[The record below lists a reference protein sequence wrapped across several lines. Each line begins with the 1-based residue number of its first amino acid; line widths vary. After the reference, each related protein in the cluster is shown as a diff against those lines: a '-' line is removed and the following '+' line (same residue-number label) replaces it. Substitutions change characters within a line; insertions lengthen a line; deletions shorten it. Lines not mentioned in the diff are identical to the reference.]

1 MFQQVAWQAPPRLA
15 YVRCSLAVFS
25 YAGLSGNSNSFWND
39 LVASCVEPRVNPV
52 AASIACGELWRSVMI
67 IHQGIGKRHAMNK
80 YVIAAVLIAAA
91 IEPASAPDAGVGGG
105 VGGVGV
111 DSGLGVDNEGA
122 ALGAGTSVDGVGG
135 ANVGGSVGTSNGTPG
150 VGVGADG
157 ELGGTSGGLSTGV
170 GSGGAG
176 PGSPTGGSAAAPGGP
191 AGGSTAAPGGTPGGS
206 VTGSGPTASGT
217 ATTPGA
223 ATTPGIRQAKG
234 VGQAITLP
242 HILLPSKARSDKS
255 GQGVAPLKAIPGTP
269 SAVVRVCHQA
279 IESAARPLGAVN
291 VHAAS
296 AGPLSRQRRGALT
309 APIHVRIDYESQGG
323 IYFRQARIRCHLDV
337 AGRVI
342 GVT

>member
-1 MFQQVAWQAPPRLA
+1 
-15 YVRCSLAVFS
+15 
-25 YAGLSGNSNSFWND
+25 
-39 LVASCVEPRVNPV
+39 
-52 AASIACGELWRSVMI
+52 MI

-91 IEPASAPDAGVGGG
+91 IEPASAPDVGVGGE

-122 ALGAGTSVDGVGG
+122 AGGVGTSVDGVGG

-170 GSGGAG
+170 GSGGAA

-191 AGGSTAAPGGTPGGS
+191 AGGSTAAPGGT
-206 VTGSGPTASGT
+206 TASGT
-217 ATTPGA
+217 ATTPGASTPGA
-223 ATTPGIRQAKG
+223 ATTPGIRQARG

-242 HILLPSKARSDKS
+242 RILLPSKARSYKS
-255 GQGVAPLKAIPGTP
+255 EQGVAPLKAIPGTP